1 MHGAVLQNEDYIS
14 FSNENTVEVLALG
27 RLDEGI
33 QKNDPRAAEYDAKD
47 ADGKPVKYMVSWPGL
62 TKEEIFAL
70 NSSKAGSYNNTGGIP
85 FTCVVNPHD
94 EKEMQRWQG
103 GQSAKTIMEAVAT
116 HKKTINAQFG
126 PSLSRGTIKKIEEE
140 GKKIAASLEK
150 GNLAAAAAD
159 LKKLQKS
166 VSGKD
171 GKVPEGLKPRL
182 GKVEDALVEAIGK
195 VLDEAEGLIGTGDA
209 AGAKKSLAKVAAAAK
224 GTSAEARVKELEAKI
239 KEMAPAEPAK

>member
-1 MHGAVLQNEDYIS
+1 MHGSVLQNEDYIS

-47 ADGKPVKYMVSWPGL
+47 AEGKPVKYMVSWPGL

-70 NSSKAGSYNNTGGIP
+70 NSSPAGQYNNTGGIP

-94 EKEMQRWQG
+94 LKEMQRWQG
-103 GQSAKTIMEAVAT
+103 GQSSKTLMEAVAA
-116 HKKTINAQFG
+116 HKKTLNAQFG
-126 PSLSRGTIKKIEEE
+126 ASLSRGTLKKIDED
-140 GKKIAASLEK
+140 GKKISASIEK

-159 LKKLQKS
+159 LKKLEKS
-166 VSGKD
+166 VTGKD
-171 GKVPEGLKPRL
+171 GKIPEGLKPRVE
-182 GKVEDALVEAIGK
+182 KVQSALTGAIGA
-195 VLDEAEGLIGTGDA
+195 VLDEVEGMIGSGDA

-224 GTSAEARVKELEAKI
+224 GTSAEARVKELDAKI
-239 KEMAPAEPAK
+239 KEMAAPEPAK